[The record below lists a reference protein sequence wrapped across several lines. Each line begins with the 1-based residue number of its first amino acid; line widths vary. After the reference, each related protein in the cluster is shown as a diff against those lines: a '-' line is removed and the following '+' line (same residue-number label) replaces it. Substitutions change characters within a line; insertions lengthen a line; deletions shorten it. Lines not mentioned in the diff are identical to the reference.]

1 VLRVVDGFH
10 GDNCG
15 TVPVGPVGHA
25 DTDIVAMIETN
36 KLAVK
41 EAIKICKP
49 GV

>member
-1 VLRVVDGFH
+1 MLRVVDGFH